1 MGYAVPKP
9 ILKRRPH
16 RLASTEGLVSR
27 LLKPAFFII
36 AVLLVVVGALAYARL
51 HSERASA
58 TSITD
63 KSIAV
68 LPFENLSEEKANAYF
83 VDGLQDEILT
93 RLARIAK
100 LKVISRTS
108 TLHYQSAPKNLRA
121 IAQQLGVANI
131 LEGSVEKSGDA
142 VRVNLQ
148 LIEAATGSR
157 LWADSFDR
165 KLADIF
171 MVESDVAK
179 TIAAR
184 LRLRLTAKEE
194 RLIATQA
201 TENPEAHDA
210 FLRALADTR
219 KTVNTPTNY
228 LSAQRYLRKAVRL
241 DPQFA
246 MAWALLSYV
255 DARGYRTTNFQRTA
269 ALREEARQTAEIAL
283 ALDPQLG
290 EAWVAKGYYSYG
302 CARDF
307 EAAIGSFEQAR
318 KLLPNSSRIP
328 ESLALIARD
337 RGQWDRSESYFNEAE
352 RLDPRNVSLLT
363 RHAQFYITR
372 RQFADAL
379 RKLDQILEIAPGDVD
394 ISVKEA
400 AITQAEGGLSRAS
413 AILTPLH
420 PAAGDPTAWETLA
433 YQAILERRPTEI
445 ISRLKEILEKP
456 DPALGYLNG
465 ELRFWLGWAQE
476 VAGDAVAARQTWAE
490 ARRELESLLIEQP
503 ENASLIADLALVAMG
518 LGDKAGALS
527 LADRAMAA
535 RPAKMDAADSP
546 QAIEI
551 VARVAARMGQPDRA
565 IACLEKI
572 LSLPGNGALA
582 TGVGLTPALLR
593 LDPMFDSLRGDSRFQ
608 SLVATTSTKAT
619 ASNMA
624 RKLLRTVATS
634 DAFEERK

>member
-1 MGYAVPKP
+1 M
-9 ILKRRPH
+9 
-16 RLASTEGLVSR
+16 
-27 LLKPAFFII
+27 
-36 AVLLVVVGALAYARL
+36 VVGALAYARL

-83 VDGLQDEILT
+83 ADGLQDEILT

-121 IAQQLGVANI
+121 IAQQLGVATI
-131 LEGSVEKSGDA
+131 LEGSVEKSGDS

-194 RLIATQA
+194 RLIATKA
-201 TENPEAHDA
+201 TENPEAHDV

-255 DARGYRTTNFQRTA
+255 DARGYQTTNFQRTA

-290 EAWVAKGYYSYG
+290 EAWLAKGYYSYG

-307 EAAIGSFEQAR
+307 EAATGSFEQAR

-328 ESLALIARD
+328 ESLAFDRARSRVNGIAATPTSTK
-337 RGQWDRSESYFNEAE
+337 RSGSI
-352 RLDPRNVSLLT
+352 PRNVSLLT
-363 RHAQFYITR
+363 RHAQFYITL
-372 RQFADAL
+372 RQFPDAL

-394 ISVKEA
+394 VSVKEA

-476 VAGDAVAARQTWAE
+476 VAGDAAAARQTWAE

-503 ENASLIADLALVAMG
+503 ENASLVADLALVAMG

-527 LADRAMAA
+527 LADRGMAA
-535 RPAKMDAADSP
+535 RSTEIDAANAP
-546 QAIEI
+546 QATEI

-565 IACLEKI
+565 IARLQKI
-572 LSLPGNGALA
+572 LSIPGNGALA
-582 TGVGLTPALLR
+582 TGMASHTRALAARSNVR
-593 LDPMFDSLRGDSRFQ
+593 LS
-608 SLVATTSTKAT
+608 
-619 ASNMA
+619 A
-624 RKLLRTVATS
+624 R
-634 DAFEERK
+634 